1 MRPVGNALAQTTF
14 QQAGER
20 PEVKVPQSTLIPRHH
35 TRDDHHGN
43 VHGLR
48 SDVLWIH
55 DIGGAA
61 VPSTGN
67 HGNQKAKLE
76 TGTRVESG
84 VIFRAP
90 PRRRPL
96 ARHIA
101 EQGETP
107 ASFPIASLALS
118 NVLSIF
124 SEAGQLSQSRFL
136 PAFSQRCTVPST
148 SFPSIVNW
156 GEEGQDMKTTT
167 MTMTAPDVRNLD
179 QKKKG
184 RRQSSN
190 HAIFT
195 KGPSIL
201 SKPGCITSQS
211 AGRPR
216 DKHGGDCVSTPEPN
230 ELAMSC
236 RRDVA

>member
-20 PEVKVPQSTLIPRHH
+20 AEVKVPQSTLIPRHH

-76 TGTRVESG
+76 TGTGVESG

-136 PAFSQRCTVPST
+136 PALCSTLHGPVNIISVHCQLGRRRTRHEDDDDDDGTRCSE
-148 SFPSIVNW
+148 SGS
-156 GEEGQDMKTTT
+156 EKERATTIIE
-167 MTMTAPDVRNLD
+167 PRNLHKRAVNTK
-179 QKKKG
+179 QA
-184 RRQSSN
+184 RLYHLSVSWTSSRGTRWRLRLN
-190 HAIFT
+190 T
-195 KGPSIL
+195 R
-201 SKPGCITSQS
+201 TQ
-211 AGRPR
+211 
-216 DKHGGDCVSTPEPN
+216 
-230 ELAMSC
+230 
-236 RRDVA
+236 